1 MIDLE
6 DDPQIIGNKIY
17 EAASTFSWFYV
28 INHDIPEALTDNLWS
43 ESSLFFDWDMD
54 EKLTLSKNETHYGYF
69 SNNTEKHDYKV
80 QSVPDLKEIFH
91 VQNYNL
97 RQDNASFPIQNQWP
111 SSDRLPNFKRVYES
125 QIGELTRIALKL
137 NEYFA
142 LSLNLSASHFA
153 QSGCFDADG
162 LNSGFRVIK
171 YDRTASDVEKNVL
184 GCGGHSDFDM
194 FTILYSNGVRG
205 LQFKDESKND
215 WYDVPFV
222 KNGYVVT
229 VGNILN
235 RFSNNIGIYR

>member
-1 MIDLE
+1 MATKILSILAVIHCIHTVQSNEFVMIDLE

-43 ESSLFFDWDMD
+43 ESSSFFDWDMD

-69 SNNTEKHDYKV
+69 SNNTEKHDYEV

-205 LQFKDESKND
+205 LQFKDHRK
-215 WYDVPFV
+215 
-222 KNGYVVT
+222 
-229 VGNILN
+229 
-235 RFSNNIGIYR
+235 